1 MQSTLE
7 VIMRRTFKF
16 LGILPLAAL
25 AAAVVMGSTASAAPL
40 AASGATGTFT
50 QVFTDQFDTLNT
62 ATWTRYNGIPTCCPQ
77 SGWAKTHVVATD
89 GAMNIL
95 TYPDPARGN
104 KWTSGGVSM
113 ARSVNQTYGQW
124 TIRFRMD
131 KGAGT
136 GMDVA
141 LRPQGSGTVVD
152 WAEESTDHGADRNLE
167 TATLHY
173 GSTRVHAHV
182 NGDFSQWHIMTLQWT
197 PGKIVV
203 MLDGTPWATYTSHVP
218 TAPMHLVMQSE
229 VGTNGFAGVMPNAT
243 TPGKVAFQIDYV
255 NVSKYNG

>member
-1 MQSTLE
+1 
-7 VIMRRTFKF
+7 MRRTFKF
-16 LGILPLAAL
+16 LESRSAR
-25 AAAVVMGSTASAAPL
+25 STGRGRCDGFDRKRGPARCVR
-40 AASGATGTFT
+40 GATGTFT

-77 SGWAKTHVVATD
+77 SGWAKTHVVATG

-173 GSTRVHAHV
+173 GSTRVHAQRQRRLLAVAHHDPGV
-182 NGDFSQWHIMTLQWT
+182 DTRQDRGDARRQGVGDLHLPRADRS
-197 PGKIVV
+197 
-203 MLDGTPWATYTSHVP
+203 D
-218 TAPMHLVMQSE
+218 APVMQSRSAPTALP
-229 VGTNGFAGVMPNAT
+229 V
-243 TPGKVAFQIDYV
+243 
-255 NVSKYNG
+255 